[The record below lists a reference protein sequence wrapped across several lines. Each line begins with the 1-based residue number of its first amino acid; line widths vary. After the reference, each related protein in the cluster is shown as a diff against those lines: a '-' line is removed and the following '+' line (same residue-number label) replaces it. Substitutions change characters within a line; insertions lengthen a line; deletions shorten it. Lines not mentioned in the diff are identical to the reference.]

1 MTILV
6 RYYLAGRLL
15 MQEVAAV
22 PPRRGDEVCI
32 EGQAYEGRCYEAA
45 RVVWH
50 KPMCPPDSVSVH
62 LVLAPAEAIGVL

>member
-22 PPRRGDEVCI
+22 PPRRGDELVF
-32 EGQAYEGRCYEAA
+32 EGRCYEAV

-62 LVLAPAEAIGVL
+62 MVLAPAEAIGAL